1 MIEPFDINIEDIT
14 YAVFPEEEDIFA
26 IFKEGVAHMKIQKD
40 DDTHWIKLD
49 PESEMPLFV
58 FDIEVELIGQKINLH
73 LNEIGS

>member
-26 IFKEGVAHMKIQKD
+26 IFKEGIAYMKIQKD